1 MDLVFGRKTRMIL
14 LGIAMREIIS
24 MIESMDMV
32 SFTGNQE
39 IFTRE
44 LIKMMR
50 EMDMEKCILLM
61 VQLTKVIGL
70 RVYKMEKEH
79 L

>member
-1 MDLVFGRKTRMIL
+1 MDMVFGRRTRMIL

-39 IFTRE
+39 IFTKE

-70 RVYKMEKEH
+70 RVYKMEKE

>member
-1 MDLVFGRKTRMIL
+1 
-14 LGIAMREIIS
+14 MREIIS

-79 L
+79 